1 VIAGRV
7 GFRKVHRIVN
17 ASRIAAVVLAII
29 GVAMAAYVE
38 FGSPRAADVERSFGW
53 FAYEAGPWV
62 VLGVLALL
70 SPFARAMAAV
80 AIVMLAVEV
89 FAYARVFVAPD
100 GFQNAIIYYY
110 KPFYDMAVIAA
121 GVLAGFL
128 LGKSRSRRR

>member
-7 GFRKVHRIVN
+7 GLRKVHRIVN
-17 ASRIAAVVLAII
+17 TSRIAAVLLAII

-38 FGSPRAADVERSFGW
+38 FGSPRAAEVERSFGW

>member
-1 VIAGRV
+1 MIAGRV
-7 GFRKVHRIVN
+7 AYWKVHRIVN

-100 GFQNAIIYYY
+100 GFENAIIYYY

>member
-1 VIAGRV
+1 MNAGKSCFV
-7 GFRKVHRIVN
+7 KVRRNVN

-29 GVAMAAYVE
+29 GVALAAYVE
-38 FGSPRAADVERSFGW
+38 FGSPRAANVERSFGW

-62 VLGVLALL
+62 LLGVLALL
-70 SPFARAMAAV
+70 SPFARALAAV
-80 AIVMLAVEV
+80 GIVMLAIEL

-100 GFQNAIIYYY
+100 GFENAIIYYY

-128 LGKSRSRRR
+128 LGSARSRRR

>member
-1 VIAGRV
+1 MQG
-7 GFRKVHRIVN
+7 
-17 ASRIAAVVLAII
+17 SRIAAIVIALI
-29 GVAMAAYVE
+29 GVAIAAYIE
-38 FGSPRAADVERSFGW
+38 FLSPRAANVERSFGW

-70 SPFARAMAAV
+70 SPFARALLAV
-80 AIVMLAVEV
+80 GIVMLAIEV

-100 GFQNAIIYYY
+100 GFENAIIYYY

-128 LGKSRSRRR
+128 LGRARPKRR

>member
-1 VIAGRV
+1 MKG
-7 GFRKVHRIVN
+7 
-17 ASRIAAVVLAII
+17 SRIAAIVLALI
-29 GVAMAAYVE
+29 GVAFAAYIE
-38 FGSPRAADVERSFGW
+38 FLSPRAADVERSFGW

-70 SPFARAMAAV
+70 SPFARALLAV
-80 AIVMLAVEV
+80 GIVMLAIEL

-128 LGKSRSRRR
+128 LGRVRPKRR

>member
-1 VIAGRV
+1 M
-7 GFRKVHRIVN
+7 N
-17 ASRIAAVVLAII
+17 ASRITAVVLAII
-29 GVAMAAYVE
+29 GVALTAYVE

-62 VLGVLALL
+62 LLGVLALL
-70 SPFARAMAAV
+70 SPFARALAAV
-80 AIVMLAVEV
+80 GIVMLAIEL

-100 GFQNAIIYYY
+100 GFENAIIYYY

-128 LGKSRSRRR
+128 LGRGRSRRR

>member
-1 VIAGRV
+1 VFAERIGIGKAD
-7 GFRKVHRIVN
+7 RIVK
-17 ASRIAAVVLAII
+17 ASRIAAVVLALI
-29 GVAMAAYVE
+29 GVALAAYVE

-70 SPFARAMAAV
+70 SPFARALAAV
-80 AIVMLAVEV
+80 AIIMLAIEL

-100 GFQNAIIYYY
+100 GFENAIIYYY

-128 LGKSRSRRR
+128 LGKTRSRPR

>member
-1 VIAGRV
+1 MQG
-7 GFRKVHRIVN
+7 
-17 ASRIAAVVLAII
+17 SRIAAIVIALI
-29 GVAMAAYVE
+29 GVAFAAYIE
-38 FGSPRAADVERSFGW
+38 FLSPRAADVERSFGW

-70 SPFARAMAAV
+70 SPFARALLAV
-80 AIVMLAVEV
+80 GIVMLAVEV

-110 KPFYDMAVIAA
+110 KPLYDVAVIAA

-128 LGKSRSRRR
+128 LGRARAKRR